1 MKTWY
6 IGCSGFYYKNWK
18 GVFYPEKLPQR
29 KWFDYYCLHFNTL
42 ELNVTFY
49 RFPQLSFLQN
59 WYAKS
64 PDHFRFAV
72 KAPRIITH
80 YKKFNNTK
88 ELMADFYSVISE
100 GLAHKLGCVLF
111 QLPPNLIY
119 SEDLLNKII
128 SSLDETFL
136 NVVEFRHESWWRKDV
151 YDQLA
156 QHHISFCGMSHPTL
170 PKDIVANTK
179 HLYYRMHGDR
189 ELYASSY
196 SDEQLNDLAGEI
208 KKSHLV
214 KEVYVYFN
222 NDIHVHAIG
231 NAKYL
236 QKITGSEVIPPGE
249 LDRFL

>member
-1 MKTWY
+1 MQSWF

-29 KWFDYYCLHFNTL
+29 QWFDYYCQHFNTL

-59 WYAKS
+59 WYTKS
-64 PDHFRFAV
+64 PDHFRFSV

-80 YKKFNNTK
+80 YKKFNDTK

-100 GLAHKLGCVLF
+100 GLSHKLGCVLF
-111 QLPPNLIY
+111 QMPPSLVY
-119 SEDLLNKII
+119 SEDLLDKII
-128 SSLDETFL
+128 SSLDEAFL
-136 NVVEFRHESWWRKDV
+136 NVVEFRHESWWRQDV
-151 YDQLA
+151 YDKLA
-156 QHHISFCGMSHPTL
+156 LHHISFCGMSHPTL
-170 PKDIVANTK
+170 PRDVVPNTR
-179 HLYYRMHGDR
+179 HFYYRMHGDR

-214 KEVYVYFN
+214 KEVYIYFN
-222 NDIHVHAIG
+222 NDIYVHAIA

-236 QKITGSEVIPPGE
+236 QKITGSEVIRSGG
-249 LDRFL
+249 LDQIF